1 MEESS
6 KIAPH
11 QLDAFLEL
19 GVALLQVFDVL
30 GRRHGLI
37 LHTKSENGKSKLAS
51 GADGMEPYEISTHVT
66 APINLDFEPCP
77 NQMRRN

>member
-19 GVALLQVFDVL
+19 GVALLKVFDML
-30 GRRHGLI
+30 GHI
-37 LHTKSENGKSKLAS
+37 
-51 GADGMEPYEISTHVT
+51 
-66 APINLDFEPCP
+66 
-77 NQMRRN
+77 